1 MVEKGR
7 RPGNPET
14 RREIV
19 EAARQAFV
27 ADGYDRTSLRRVAAR
42 AGVDPALIYHYF
54 PGGKASL
61 FAESMHLGT
70 DPRRTVEEIGDRS
83 EGVDAGGGNDVHA
96 DADADADVDADADG
110 GGAGA
115 GGGDAGEA
123 MGHGAAVVLGFLR
136 LWDADPP
143 SSSALMAAAD
153 AVPAVGTPS
162 FVSLVQAVSASP
174 SAADALRE
182 FLIDRVWS
190 HTGDRDPGD
199 RDPGDQDPGDQEIRR
214 ALFTSQL
221 NGMAF
226 TRYVL
231 RLEPMASASPEQI
244 AAWIGPTLDRYA
256 SGPLGD

>member
-42 AGVDPALIYHYF
+42 AGVDPALIHHYF
-54 PGGKASL
+54 PGGKAAL
-61 FAESMHLGT
+61 FAESMHMGA
-70 DPRRTVEEIGDRS
+70 DPRHTVEEVGDRMGP
-83 EGVDAGGGNDVHA
+83 GVDAAAGS
-96 DADADADVDADADG
+96 DAD
-110 GGAGA
+110 
-115 GGGDAGEA
+115 DAGEWGEAAGGA
-123 MGHGAAVVLGFLR
+123 MSRGTAVVLGFLR

-143 SSSALMAAAD
+143 SASDVMAAAD
-153 AVPAVGTPS
+153 ARPAAGTPS

-190 HTGDRDPGD
+190 HTGA
-199 RDPGDQDPGDQEIRR
+199 DQDPAEREIRR

-256 SGPLGD
+256 SGPLGE